1 MTPAAVPRPRRNR
14 RPAAGIPATVGRRLP
29 PVLLVAV
36 VAGWAGVGSAASA
49 VERAWEHVEEA
60 VAGGLEPADL
70 HHLSLAF
77 ADEDL
82 HEDRGAADDMLDRLA
97 GARRVDPLMADHVR
111 WLRSRRDVDAGRP
124 AAAVE
129 RFRAMGG
136 LERWW
141 AHGPAPIDELEDF
154 VRRDHPVVDRDGWRH
169 VPGTDPLGWVRVAGL
184 AWPARRHQIV
194 LATTVHS
201 PRQQPVAIRLGASQA
216 AKVWLNGEAVLTTAF
231 PLERAPDQ
239 AAAGGRLAQGP
250 NLVLVAVASESD
262 DWWLRVRL
270 TAPDGAPLAVPV
282 RELDEPPRPAP
293 AAAGARPLVRTLEGE
308 LRAAAAAGRP
318 AAALAL
324 AAHLVDSRPQAAG
337 AGDARDWCRAAR
349 TEAPGAARLLE
360 WRLGADP
367 ATARTLLAEALQ
379 HDPDL
384 HAARIALARW
394 LLDRGLL
401 EQALDVLEGGREA
414 AAVAA
419 TLLDVE
425 AAAWGALPLPRLEAL
440 ADRHPGCVE
449 VLRLL
454 AHRAMD
460 ARRLS
465 LARDA
470 LAGLRRLVPGAAA
483 TVEVERRLAVACNDG
498 AGQRELLERLLDLDP
513 NQPDLR
519 VRIARLRAAAGELE
533 GARRALAGGL
543 ERAPTHVDLL
553 LEAARVER
561 LLGDD
566 PAAVRLARRV
576 LELRPQSA
584 DARRLLTLLGAGGE
598 SRDWLRGAD
607 ELWRMADAASGG
619 TEPAVALLEHTRI
632 RFLPGQLTEERAQ
645 RVYLVRS
652 AEQAASLRIHTLAWV
667 PESQQLRVLAARVLR
682 RDGRELAA
690 RQQDTPRLAEP
701 EVNLYYDTRLR
712 VLEMPELEDGDLVEI
727 AFIRSQTAESNETGP
742 YKGGLLPIG
751 RPVPV
756 RLAEIEL
763 QAGAE
768 QLPAWRLAHLDGA
781 PRREVSDD
789 GTITLRW
796 SWRDLPAVPDEVP
809 PPPPLLATPH
819 LVYSNHPEWGDL
831 ADWYERHVAPRVRA
845 SRQVEELAIR
855 LTEGVDDRLER
866 IARIYRFVADEIR
879 YVSLAFG
886 EHRFRPFSA
895 DWVLNHRIGDC
906 KDTAALLVA
915 MFGAVDIPARFV
927 MVRTADQGPVAADL
941 ALLEAFNHAIVYLPE
956 DDLWLDGTASG
967 HAPFPPPAMDQAAWV
982 LVLEG
987 RDSRLRR
994 TPAPGSGV
1002 SRSVWRLARREDGSI
1017 GLELRLEETGEAADR
1032 RRAQLSG
1039 SQDPRRVAGLVQGFF
1054 PGADVTATPT
1064 VELYSGR
1071 DPVVLE
1077 IEAVVPAG
1085 ALSSGGGIAAYPGRA
1100 AWLGR
1105 LMPTADRST
1114 PMLLPMQP
1122 ELRWEV
1128 SVELGRPPREL
1139 PADVD
1144 LDTPFGALR
1153 VDLEPRAT
1161 GYGVTGFL
1169 SIVPGLVEPTAAAA
1183 LRDFLVAVGRH
1194 LERPLESP

>member
-1 MTPAAVPRPRRNR
+1 
-14 RPAAGIPATVGRRLP
+14 VGRRLP
-29 PVLLVAV
+29 LVLLGAV

-49 VERAWEHVEEA
+49 VDRAWEHVEDA
-60 VAGGLEPADL
+60 VAGGLEPVDF
-70 HHLSLAF
+70 HHLALAF
-77 ADEDL
+77 ATDDL
-82 HEDRGAADDMLDRLA
+82 HEDWTAGDQMLDRLA
-97 GARRVDPLMADHVR
+97 GARRADPLVADHVR
-111 WLRSRRDVDAGRP
+111 WLRARRDVAAGRP
-124 AAAVE
+124 AAARE
-129 RFRAMGG
+129 RFRTMGG

-154 VRRDHPVVDRDGWRH
+154 VRRESPAADLLEWRH
-169 VPGTDPLGWVRVAGL
+169 APGTDPLGWVRLAGL
-184 AWPARRHQIV
+184 AWPTRRHQV
-194 LATTVHS
+194 LLATTVDS
-201 PRQQPVAIRLGASQA
+201 PREQPVAIRLGASQA

-231 PLERAPDQ
+231 PLDRAPDQ
-239 AAAGGRLAQGP
+239 AAAGGRLVRGR
-250 NLVLVAVASESD
+250 NLLVVAVASESD

-270 TAPDGAPLAVPV
+270 TGPDGGPLAAPV
-282 RELDEPPRPAP
+282 REVDEPPRPAAP
-293 AAAGARPLVRTLEGE
+293 AAGRRPDVRTLEGE
-308 LRAAAAAGRP
+308 LRSAAAAGRP
-318 AAALAL
+318 AAAVAL
-324 AAHLVDSRPQAAG
+324 AAFLVEHRPQAVG
-337 AGDARDWCRAAR
+337 AGDARDWCRTAR
-349 TEAPGAARLLE
+349 AEAPGAARLLE

-367 ATARTLLAEALQ
+367 STARALLAEALRY
-379 HDPDL
+379 DPDL

-401 EQALDVLEGGREA
+401 EQGLEVLGEDGDA
-414 AAVAA
+414 AAVRA
-419 TLLDVE
+419 TMLDLE
-425 AAAWGALPLPRLEAL
+425 ATAWGALPLPRLEAL
-440 ADRHPGCVE
+440 ADRHPACVE

-460 ARRLS
+460 ARRLA

-470 LAGLRRLVPGAAA
+470 LARLRRLAPGAAG
-483 TVEVERRLAVACNDG
+483 TLEIERRLAVACNDG
-498 AGQRELLERLLDLDP
+498 AAQRALLERLLDLDP

-519 VRIARLRAAAGELE
+519 VRIARLRAADGELE
-533 GARRALAGGL
+533 SARRVLADGL
-543 ERAPTHVDLL
+543 ERAPTQVELL
-553 LEAARVER
+553 METARVER
-561 LLGDD
+561 LQGDD
-566 PAAVRLARRV
+566 AAAVRLARRV

-584 DARRLLTLLGAGGE
+584 DARRLLSLLGAGGE

-607 ELWRMADAASGG
+607 ELWRMADAATAG
-619 TEPAVALLEHTRI
+619 TEPVVALVEHTRI

-652 AEQAASLRIHTLAWV
+652 AERAESLRIHTLAWV

-690 RQQDTPRLAEP
+690 QQRDTPRLAEP
-701 EVNLYYDTRLR
+701 EINLYYDTRLR

-727 AFIRSQTAESNETGP
+727 AFIRSETAESNETGP

-756 RLAEIEL
+756 RLAEVEL
-763 QAGAE
+763 QAPPE
-768 QLPAWRLAHLDGA
+768 QLPEWRVAHLDGVPERTVA
-781 PRREVSDD
+781 DD
-789 GTITLRW
+789 GAVTLRW
-796 SWRDLPAVPDEVP
+796 SWRDVPAVPDEVP
-809 PPPPLLATPH
+809 PPPGLLVTPH
-819 LVYSNHPEWGDL
+819 LVYSNHPDWGGL

-845 SRQVEELAIR
+845 SRQVEEVAIR
-855 LTEGVDDRLER
+855 LTEGVEDRLER

-941 ALLEAFNHAIVYLPE
+941 GLLEAFNHAIVYLPE

-967 HAPFPPPAMDQAAWV
+967 HAAFPPPAMDQDAWV

-987 RDSRLRR
+987 LGSRPRR
-994 TPAPGSGV
+994 TPAPGSGAA
-1002 SRSVWRLARREDGSI
+1002 RSEWRLERREDGSV

-1039 SQDPRRVAGLVQGFF
+1039 SQDPRRVASLVQGFF

-1077 IEAVVPAG
+1077 VEAVVPAG
-1085 ALSSGGGIAAYPGRA
+1085 ALSSGGGIATYPGRA
-1100 AWLGR
+1100 DWVGR
-1105 LMPTADRST
+1105 LMPGAGRTT
-1114 PMLLPMQP
+1114 PMLVPMRP
-1122 ELRWEV
+1122 DLRWTL
-1128 SVELGRPPREL
+1128 SVQLGRPPREL

-1144 LDTPFGALR
+1144 VDTPFGALR
-1153 VDLEPRAT
+1153 IDLEPGPT
-1161 GYGVTGFL
+1161 GYEVAGSL
-1169 SIVPGLVEPTAAAA
+1169 SIVPGLVEAADAPA
-1183 LRDFLVAVGRH
+1183 LRDFLIAVRRH